1 MRNKLIGLV
10 PMYRQRASLVE
21 LPAGIVVM
29 YGDALVRRIAQGRDY
44 AASQQGVQ
52 AANCN
57 QDFVSILQ

>member
-1 MRNKLIGLV
+1 
-10 PMYRQRASLVE
+10 MYRQRASLVE